1 LKNVSTKIRKKATA
15 GIHGSTVGL
24 SCIVN
29 FLPYPA
35 GGGGGGGASAGFDLD
50 ASPLGDGADAA
61 REDIGGEGSGVNL

>member
-1 LKNVSTKIRKKATA
+1 
-15 GIHGSTVGL
+15 
-24 SCIVN
+24 VN